1 MNKFFK
7 YIFLIFVIFY
17 SNILLASE
25 RIFFLDLDYLMN
37 NSSAGKSIINQ
48 LDKKNKSNIS
58 NFKKIKEDLKNE
70 ETKLTA
76 QKNILNNDEFNKKV
90 KLFQKKLSN
99 FRLNQTT
106 AANEIKTK
114 RLEAQKVLINTITPI
129 LTDYSDKN
137 SISFIVSKNNII
149 VGKSELDL
157 TKIILEILNSK
168 VKNIK
173 IK

>member
-1 MNKFFK
+1 MKKFFK

-17 SNILLASE
+17 TNILLATE
-25 RIFFLDLDYLMN
+25 GIFFLDVDYLMN
-37 NSSAGKSIINQ
+37 NSLAGKSIIKQ
-48 LDKKNKSNIS
+48 LDEKNKLNIS
-58 NFKKIKEDLKNE
+58 NFKKIKDDLKIE

-90 KLFQKKLSN
+90 KLFKKKLSN
-99 FRLNQTT
+99 FRSGQTI
-106 AANEIKTK
+106 AANELKSK
-114 RLEAQKVLINTITPI
+114 RLDAQKVLINAITPI

-137 SISFIVSKNNII
+137 SISFIVPKHNII

>member
-70 ETKLTA
+70 ETK
-76 QKNILNNDEFNKKV
+76 
-90 KLFQKKLSN
+90 
-99 FRLNQTT
+99 
-106 AANEIKTK
+106 
-114 RLEAQKVLINTITPI
+114 
-129 LTDYSDKN
+129 
-137 SISFIVSKNNII
+137 
-149 VGKSELDL
+149 
-157 TKIILEILNSK
+157 
-168 VKNIK
+168 
-173 IK
+173 